1 MTEKKTYLESN
12 IQQLLQT
19 AISIANKPDAQL
31 KERTYGLLQKELGKP
46 ISTRAF
52 SRTIL
57 VSLCALFVLMSL
69 WLFLKISNDLVLAL
83 SDISLIIMG
92 GILLLNLAAIP
103 IAGFILVKRRRHA

>member
-12 IQQLLQT
+12 IQQLLQA
-19 AISIANKPDAQL
+19 AITIANKPDAQL
-31 KERTYGLLQKELGKP
+31 KERTYGLLQKELGKQ
-46 ISTRAF
+46 ISTRTF

-57 VSLCALFVLMSL
+57 VFLCALLVLMSL
-69 WLFLKISNDLVLAL
+69 WLFLKISNDLVQAL
-83 SDISLIIMG
+83 NDISLIIMG